1 LAKKPTLEE
10 TKNAETHHGNSNLT
24 GSVWSRFASGT
35 YGMGSCSV
43 TINSVPNIVVVFGSV
58 SNTSRAGITCNI
70 TATISGYGGTIASNT
85 KGTSANW
92 DDLTSVVG
100 TQVDVPVGTYTY
112 SVSGTQQHNGGGLGR
127 GHIRVAVIE
136 LQ

>member
-1 LAKKPTLEE
+1 MAKKPTLEE
-10 TKNAETHHGNSNLT
+10 TKSAETHHGN
-24 GSVWSRFASGT
+24 GYQQKSVWGRYASGT

-58 SNTSRAGITCNI
+58 SNSNRVGIACNI

-85 KGTSANW
+85 KNTTNGY

-112 SVSGTQQHNGGGLGR
+112 SISGNQQHNGGGLGR